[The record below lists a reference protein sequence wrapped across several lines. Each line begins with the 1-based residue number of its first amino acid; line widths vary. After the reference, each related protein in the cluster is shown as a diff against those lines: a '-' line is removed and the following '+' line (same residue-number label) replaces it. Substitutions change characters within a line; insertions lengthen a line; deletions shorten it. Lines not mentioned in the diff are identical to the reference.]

1 MFVYFSPLAKT
12 EAIYM
17 GKIAPV
23 SAKYIVHAKIHVD
36 GAVEK
41 PDVIGAIFGQTE
53 GLLGTDLEL
62 RELQKSGRIGRIE
75 VELNTKGGKS
85 EGEITIP
92 SSMDMAETAII
103 ASALETIQRIGPCN
117 AKITVEDIE
126 DVRVTKREYVINR
139 AKELLKSMIDKGPD
153 SVELMEELKQAVR
166 SLELV
171 EYGPEKAPAGPA
183 IKESDEIIVVEGRA
197 DVINLLKNGFKNV
210 IGLNGTTIP
219 KSVAELTKTK
229 TTTVFVDG
237 DRGGKIIVKELMAL
251 GDVDFVA
258 MAPPGKEVEELT
270 KKEIHKC
277 LRAKIPLDQFKE
289 EMGEE
294 FSGEKNHQENH
305 QENHQKGNNKSQ
317 QRQQKYP
324 QRRVNIHPEYAKE
337 FKKMLEELIGTRGAY
352 LLDADMNILGKVPT
366 KELKNTLR
374 SLPEVDTIIMDGQI
388 TPEIV
393 RYAERSNV
401 TNLVGVN
408 SSANSR
414 RVKIITAKD
423 LGL

>member
-1 MFVYFSPLAKT
+1 
-12 EAIYM
+12 M

-36 GAVEK
+36 GTVEK

-53 GLLGTDLEL
+53 GLLGSDLEL

-75 VELNTKGGKS
+75 VNLQSKSGKA

-117 AKITVEDIE
+117 AKITIEGIE
-126 DVRVTKREYVINR
+126 DVRVTKREYVVNR
-139 AKELLKSMIDKGPD
+139 AKELLKTMIDKGPE
-153 SVELMEELKQAVR
+153 SAELMEEIKQAVR
-166 SLELV
+166 SLEMI

-258 MAPPGKEVEELT
+258 MAPTGKEVEELT
-270 KKEIHKC
+270 KKEIHKA

-294 FSGEKNHQENH
+294 NGNRENH
-305 QENHQKGNNKSQ
+305 RENQREQRERRQQ
-317 QRQQKYP
+317 QRQQHK
-324 QRRVNIHPEYAKE
+324 IDLHPEYAKE

-388 TPEIV
+388 TPDIV
-393 RYAERSNV
+393 RHAERSQV
-401 TNLVGVN
+401 SKIVGVS

-423 LGL
+423 LGI

>member
-1 MFVYFSPLAKT
+1 
-12 EAIYM
+12 M

-23 SAKYIVHAKIHVD
+23 SAKYIIHAKIHVD
-36 GAVEK
+36 GTVEK

-53 GLLGTDLEL
+53 GLLGSDLEL

-75 VELNTKGGKS
+75 VNLQSKGGKA

-117 AKITVEDIE
+117 AKISVEDIE
-126 DVRVTKREYVINR
+126 DVRVTKREYVVNR
-139 AKELLKSMIDKGPD
+139 AKELLKTMIDKGPE
-153 SVELMEELKQAVR
+153 SAELMEEIKQAVR
-166 SLELV
+166 SLEMI

-270 KKEIHKC
+270 KKEIHKA

-294 FSGEKNHQENH
+294 NGNHENH
-305 QENHQKGNNKSQ
+305 RESQRENQRQ
-317 QRQQKYP
+317 QRQQ
-324 QRRVNIHPEYAKE
+324 QRQQRQQRKIDLHPEYAKE

-352 LLDADMNILGKVPT
+352 LLDADMNILGKVPI

-393 RYAERSNV
+393 RYAERSQV
-401 TNLVGVN
+401 SKIVGVS

-423 LGL
+423 LGI